1 MLAFFNEHASLIAF
15 ILKAN
20 KYVLMA
26 GLLTYLL
33 FNAFPL
39 RQWLMLKS
47 IENYSFRKSPG
58 FTPDSLLTLMV
69 KPLQTKSVAK
79 VGDLFKFLDESGNYS
94 PNPEV
99 HKSGDAQR
107 FKSRIFGLKVIG
119 V

>member
-1 MLAFFNEHASLIAF
+1 
-15 ILKAN
+15 
-20 KYVLMA
+20 MA

-58 FTPDSLLTLMV
+58 FTPNSLLTPMV
-69 KPLQTKSVAK
+69 EPLQTKSAAK

-94 PNPEV
+94 PNPEI
-99 HKSGDAQR
+99 HKSGDTQR
-107 FKSRIFGLKVIG
+107 LKGRIFGLKVIG

>member
-1 MLAFFNEHASLIAF
+1 
-15 ILKAN
+15 
-20 KYVLMA
+20 MA

-58 FTPDSLLTLMV
+58 FTPNSLLTLMV
-69 KPLQTKSVAK
+69 EPLQTKSAAK

-94 PNPEV
+94 PNPEI
-99 HKSGDAQR
+99 HKSGNAQR
-107 FKSRIFGLKVIG
+107 LEGWIFRLKVIG
-119 V
+119 I